1 MTSPDEDYENPVG
14 EVLDADT
21 VSDLAN
27 EHWVSRL
34 ARIVG
39 IGSVRWPFI

>member
-1 MTSPDEDYENPVG
+1 MEPDEDYENPVG
-14 EVLDADT
+14 EVLDEFT
-21 VSDLAN
+21 VADLAN

-39 IGSVRWPFI
+39 FGGVRIS